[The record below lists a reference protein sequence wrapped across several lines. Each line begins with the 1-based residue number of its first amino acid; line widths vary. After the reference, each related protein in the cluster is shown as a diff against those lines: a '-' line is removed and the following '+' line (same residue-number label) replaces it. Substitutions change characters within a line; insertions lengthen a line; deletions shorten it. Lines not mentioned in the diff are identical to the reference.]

1 MLRSIILALG
11 VAFIGLPAV
20 SASAEQICGERTKLM
35 TSLGENYAEAPVAM
49 GLTSAGAVIEVLTSP
64 TGSWTF
70 LVTNPNG
77 LTCMVA
83 SGENWETLPMKI
95 AGRIS

>member
-1 MLRSIILALG
+1 MLRSMIFILG
-11 VAFIGLPAV
+11 VTLVGLQASP
-20 SASAEQICGERTKLM
+20 ASAEQVCGERTKLM

-70 LVTNPNG
+70 LVTHPNG